1 MRRVTY
7 LAARVFNRC
16 KSDKSRL
23 YPCEFVYATS
33 TNSYDL
39 PRGKLLK
46 VSQLR
51 KKIGWKGEAVGFVEA
66 PTVSEVQDLTKTLFG
81 IDVYYIPVTRG
92 EKLSYRIGMLDLQS
106 REIVISDES
115 YDTGDD
121 AIEKGC
127 ISIFR
132 DNKIRG
138 VY

>member
-1 MRRVTY
+1 MRRVNY

-33 TNSYDL
+33 TNAYSL

-66 PTVSEVQDLTKTLFG
+66 PMVSEVQDLTKTLFG
-81 IDVYYIPVTRG
+81 IDVYYIPVTVG
-92 EKLSYRIGMLDLQS
+92 NKLKYRIGMLDLKS
-106 REIVISDES
+106 LEIVVSDES

-127 ISIFR
+127 ITIFR
-132 DNKIRG
+132 DNKMKG
-138 VY
+138 AY